1 MQGEKGCGDCSG
13 SRTLTDR
20 RGEPFPVLCEEKRFS
35 TLLNPVPLYVG
46 DKPLPDAD
54 FYTLYF
60 TVEAADACADVIAA
74 FEKREKPDFRRTA
87 GLTDKK
93 LL

>member
-1 MQGEKGCGDCSG
+1 MCGG
-13 SRTLTDR
+13 
-20 RGEPFPVLCEEKRFS
+20 KRFS

-46 DKPLPDAD
+46 DRPLPDAD

-60 TVEAADACADVIAA
+60 TIESADACAGVIAA
-74 FEKREKPDFRRTA
+74 FAAREKPAFRRTA